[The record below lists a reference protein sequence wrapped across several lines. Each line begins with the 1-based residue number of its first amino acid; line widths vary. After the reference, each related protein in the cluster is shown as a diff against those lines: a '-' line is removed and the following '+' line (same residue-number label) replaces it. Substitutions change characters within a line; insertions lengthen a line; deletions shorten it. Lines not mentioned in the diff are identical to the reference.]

1 MRGYSMAGMMATSA
15 APERRASAHCEG
27 TVKERSYLPRSGPW
41 VKPRTSGAVL
51 RYCTTEMRSLV
62 TIGGGENFT
71 TERREVRRRG
81 DFAARRADLMYNTSA
96 NLKLADLEAG
106 EMAKRWWLMIL
117 AAMLCGASRADA
129 QAKSEAG
136 AGASPAAGEKAIS
149 IAEKTKSM
157 EKMAGYFNI
166 YWDAKAGKIWVEI
179 DKWGTEFLY
188 QSSLPAG
195 IGSNDI
201 GLDRGQLGGTHVV
214 RFERSG
220 PKVLLVQANLD
231 YRAVSE
237 DADERRAV
245 RDSFAESALWGFTV
259 AAEDGERALVDATD
273 FFLRDAH
280 GVPAALRKTKQGA
293 YRLDASRCTLYLPRT
308 KNFPLNTEVEATLTF
323 VGDEAGPW
331 VKEVTPEAGAI
342 TVREHH
348 SLVQLPGPGYK
359 PRAYDPRSSFF
370 GISYM
375 DYATPISE
383 PIVKRFAARHRLEKK
398 DPNAAVSEAVTPI
411 VYYLDRGAPEPIR
424 SALLEGARWWA
435 QAFEAAGFKNAFRV
449 ELLPEGA
456 DPMDLRYNVIQWIHR
471 ATRGWSY
478 GATVTDPRTGEIIK
492 GHVSLG
498 SLRVRQDYLIAEGLL
513 APYADGKALP
523 PVQDRALQM
532 ALARLRQLAAHE
544 VGHTLGLMHNYS
556 ASTVRRSSVMD
567 YPPPLVKL
575 EADGV
580 PDVSNAY
587 ATGIGDWDKVSI
599 AWGYSEFAPGT
610 DEHAGLA
617 KILTDGYGR
626 GLRYLTD
633 QDARPASSSSSVAHL
648 WDSGENAVDE
658 LNRLMQVRAA
668 ALRRFGENNIRAG
681 APLATIEDALVP
693 IYMLHRYQVEAASK
707 LIGGMDYTFALRG
720 DGQRPTQIVAAA
732 EQRRALAAV
741 LNTLKPEA
749 LALPESLLKIIPPRP
764 PAYERGREDFKIRT
778 YPAFD
783 AVAPAES
790 AAQHTLQFLFNAAR
804 AQRLLEFHAQDKANP
819 SLEEILD
826 AVLTATWKAPHG
838 NGYAEQINYVV
849 DDVVLYD
856 LMALADN
863 DKASDEVRAV
873 AVLRLHTLKEWLD
886 SAGGGKGIATER
898 AHTFFASRQIEQF
911 EKDPRRLDLTPP
923 TEPPDGPPIGAMGDA
938 DDDWQP

>member
-1 MRGYSMAGMMATSA
+1 MSKR
-15 APERRASAHCEG
+15 
-27 TVKERSYLPRSGPW
+27 VVWL
-41 VKPRTSGAVL
+41 AV
-51 RYCTTEMRSLV
+51 
-62 TIGGGENFT
+62 
-71 TERREVRRRG
+71 
-81 DFAARRADLMYNTSA
+81 
-96 NLKLADLEAG
+96 
-106 EMAKRWWLMIL
+106 
-117 AAMLCGASRADA
+117 AMLCCISRTQARA
-129 QAKSEAG
+129 QAKGEAG
-136 AGASPAAGEKAIS
+136 AEKTTS

-157 EKMAGYFNI
+157 EKMPGYFNI
-166 YWDAKAGKIWVEI
+166 YWDAKQGKLWLEI

-201 GLDRGQLGGTHVV
+201 GLDRGQLGGTHLV

-220 PKVLLVQANLD
+220 PKVLLVQSNLD
-231 YRAVSE
+231 FRAVSN

-245 RDSFAESALWGFTV
+245 RDSFAESALWGFAV
-259 AAEDGERALVDATD
+259 AAEEGERALVDATE

-280 GVPAALRKTKQGA
+280 HVPETLRRTKQGA
-293 YRLDASRCTLYLPRT
+293 YRLDASRCALYLPRT

-323 VGDEAGPW
+323 TGDEPGPW
-331 VKEVTPEAGAI
+331 VRQVTPDAEAI

-348 SLVQLPGPGYK
+348 SFVQLPPAGYK

-398 DPNAAVSEAVTPI
+398 DPNAAVSEAVQPI

-424 SALLEGARWWA
+424 SALLEGARWWS

-449 ELLPEGA
+449 ELMPEGA

-478 GATVTDPRTGEIIK
+478 GAGVIDPRTGEIIK

-513 APYADGKALP
+513 APYADGKVLP
-523 PVQDRALQM
+523 AGQDRAAQM

-556 ASTVRRSSVMD
+556 ASTVNRSSVMD

-575 EADGV
+575 GADGV
-580 PDVSNAY
+580 PDVSDAY
-587 ATGIGDWDKVSI
+587 ATGIGEWDKVSI
-599 AWGYSEFAPGT
+599 AWGYSDFAPGT
-610 DEHAGLA
+610 DERAALN
-617 KILTDGYGR
+617 KILLDGFGR

-633 QDARPASSSSSVAHL
+633 QDARPGSSSSSVAHL
-648 WDSGENAVDE
+648 WDSGANAVDE

-668 ALRRFGENNIRAG
+668 ALRRFGEKNIRED
-681 APLATIEDALVP
+681 APLATMEDVLVP
-693 IYMLHRYQVEAASK
+693 IYLLHRYQVEAASK
-707 LIGGMDYTFALRG
+707 LVGGMDYTFALRG
-720 DGQRPTQIVAAA
+720 DGQTPTQIVAAA

-741 LNTLKPEA
+741 LATLKPEA
-749 LALPESLLKIIPPRP
+749 LTLPESLLKMIPPRP

-783 AVAPAES
+783 ALAPAEA
-790 AAQHTLQFLFNAAR
+790 AAQHTLQFLFNPERAAR
-804 AQRLLEFHAQDKANP
+804 LVEFHARDSANP
-819 SLEEILD
+819 SFEEVLD
-826 AVLTATWKAPHG
+826 AVLNATWKSDRAGRLLKLVGPNAMPDVDGAPT
-838 NGYAEQINYVV
+838 YAAEIAHVV

-856 LMALADN
+856 LMALAAN

-873 AVLRLHTLKEWLD
+873 AWLKVAELKGWLSNNVPLGSRRD
-886 SAGGGKGIATER
+886 LSDPAHIA
-898 AHTFFASRQIEQF
+898 FAVRQIELF
-911 EKDPRRLDLTPP
+911 EKDPKRLELTPP
-923 TEPPDGPPIGAMGDA
+923 AEPPDGPPIGAMGDA